1 MREPSTRVT
10 RTVVHMFDS
19 RRVGRYLRGLVHDVI
34 YSHSMST
41 WPGVKVLATAATVLL
56 LAGCTS
62 VTIATTPSPNAT
74 AIPTPTSTPEP
85 SPSPTVRT
93 SPFTGRPES
102 APAPVL
108 IVKLDNTRNAQPH
121 AGLSQADIVFVE
133 EVEWGLNRLA
143 AVFSSSV
150 PERIGPVRSAR
161 ISDIDLVA
169 QFGEPA
175 VAFSGAQQK
184 LWPALEAASFI
195 DVSANKG
202 GTGYSR
208 DRGRR
213 APYNYFADG
222 TTLLERADGR
232 ESSSRDIGF
241 VFAEQAPAG
250 GRPAT
255 SVKANWP
262 YAKMRFAYDPAS
274 GMYAV
279 GMDGHEAMA
288 EETNSPQQAST
299 VIIQYVDQSDSGYGD
314 RGGGHTPL
322 LKTTG
327 SGTGVVLR
335 DGQAW
340 DVLWSRPDEAS
351 GTTWT
356 LGDGTP
362 MPFKPGQ
369 QWIVLMNKKTP
380 VKVFPEAASPSADR
394 PSGSDE
400 SATGAPP
407 SASAPARPATA
418 SAAPSASRS

>member
-1 MREPSTRVT
+1 M
-10 RTVVHMFDS
+10 
-19 RRVGRYLRGLVHDVI
+19 I
-34 YSHSMST
+34 YSHPVPTKPRASAL
-41 WPGVKVLATAATVLL
+41 VLAMALTLVS
-56 LAGCTS
+56 GCTS
-62 VTIATTPSPNAT
+62 VTITTSQSPTATPSRTPTPSPSAT
-74 AIPTPTSTPEP
+74 ASVA
-85 SPSPTVRT
+85 VRT
-93 SPFTGRPES
+93 SPFTGLPET

-121 AGLSQADIVFVE
+121 AGLSKADIVYVE

-143 AVFSSSV
+143 AVFSSSI
-150 PERIGPVRSAR
+150 PDRIGPVRSAR

-175 VAFSGAQQK
+175 FAFSGAQHK

-202 GTGYSR
+202 GRGFSR
-208 DRGRR
+208 DGKRR
-213 APYNYFADG
+213 APYNYFANG
-222 TTLLERADGR
+222 TTLLDRADGQ
-232 ESSSRDIGF
+232 ESDSRDIGF

-250 GRPAT
+250 GRSAT

-262 YAKMRFAYDPAS
+262 YAKMRFAYDPAA
-274 GMYAV
+274 GTYAV

-288 EETNSPQQAST
+288 EETGSEQHAST
-299 VIIQYVDQSDSGYGD
+299 VIIQYVTQTDSGFGD

-327 SGTGVVLR
+327 TGTGLVLR

-340 DVLWSRPDEAS
+340 DVRWSRPDETS
-351 GTTWT
+351 GTTWSQ
-356 LGDGTP
+356 LDGTP

-369 QWIVLMNKKTP
+369 QWVVLMNERTP
-380 VKVFPEAASPSADR
+380 VKLFPEPTSIAQSTSPSTTSP
-394 PSGSDE
+394 PSG
-400 SATGAPP
+400 
-407 SASAPARPATA
+407 ASALPRPATA